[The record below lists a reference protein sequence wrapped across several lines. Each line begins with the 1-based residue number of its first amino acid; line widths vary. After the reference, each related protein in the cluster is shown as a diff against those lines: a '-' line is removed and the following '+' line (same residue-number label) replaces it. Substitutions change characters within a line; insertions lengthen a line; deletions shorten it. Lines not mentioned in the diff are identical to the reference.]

1 MKKMILAALFVCG
14 SLVAQKNSLSLTT
27 TFSQPTDL
35 GFTYERFLKGKE
47 GEDKNSRLFSAGLS
61 GMTYKVQDYEFSG
74 SGFYVA
80 SGSRSYFNNTAHS
93 GFYLENYLIYSSLSF
108 DDVDWPASIKGK
120 YSYFSMINPT
130 AGYKFMIGKNLSI
143 NPYAG
148 MNWKWEIKGTEDI
161 DNKEVDNLVFRLGLS
176 IGYQF

>member
-35 GFTYERFLKGKE
+35 GLTYERFLKGKE
-47 GEDKNSRLFSAGLS
+47 GDFKDSYLFSAGLS
-61 GMTYKVQDYEFSG
+61 GMTYKVQGYEFSG
-74 SGFYVA
+74 TGFFVA
-80 SGSRSYFNNTAHS
+80 SGSRSYFNEVAHS
-93 GFYLENYLIYSSLSF
+93 GFYLENFLTYSSVTF
-108 DDVDWPASIKGK
+108 DDVDGFIAIKGK
-120 YSYFSMINPT
+120 YSYFSMINPNV
-130 AGYKFMIGKNLSI
+130 GYKFMIGKNLSI
-143 NPYAG
+143 NPSAG

-176 IGYQF
+176 IGYHF